1 MTDRI
6 ALYLALFIL
15 ALIGLDFLL
24 TGGETLLFLVK
35 KFFSMITW
43 FEFWR

>member
-6 ALYLALFIL
+6 ALYLGLIL
-15 ALIGLDFLL
+15 LTLIGLDFLL
-24 TGGETLLFLVK
+24 TGGNTLLFLVK